1 MIKVASILELGHFGL
16 FSIVYPNVCITIVC
30 YQVNVLLLL
39 VVTIYQNKQLQN
51 VYFLI

>member
-30 YQVNVLLLL
+30 YQVFASVK
-39 VVTIYQNKQLQN
+39 IC
-51 VYFLI
+51 LIFYDFG